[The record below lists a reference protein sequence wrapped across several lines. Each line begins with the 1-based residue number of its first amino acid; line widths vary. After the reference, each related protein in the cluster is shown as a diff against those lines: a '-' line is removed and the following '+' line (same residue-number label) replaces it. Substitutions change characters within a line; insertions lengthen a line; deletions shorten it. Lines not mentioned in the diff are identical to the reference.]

1 MSVGEPTSWSHRCA
15 RKTLM
20 LRGVTYLVAQ
30 RCRSSFV
37 DLLLLMVLAM
47 SLGGMAGCQ
56 FSLPFDRSAPLL
68 DHAHFMDAW
77 HSYLHCRSSVEP
89 DEIRIDLDQLHRV
102 AQTIALQ
109 NQVSPLVPAGIRPLI
124 AAPLIRL
131 SVDPHEMVLSCALH
145 GSRVAQSAG
154 RPEVA
159 VELFRTVL
167 ASEGAAD
174 SAFLA
179 PAIARKVRHLES
191 AREADRE

>member
-1 MSVGEPTSWSHRCA
+1 MSVGEPTSCSHRCA
-15 RKTLM
+15 RKALM
-20 LRGVTYLVAQ
+20 LRGVTSLVAE

-37 DLLLLMVLAM
+37 NLLLLMGLAM

-56 FSLPFDRSAPLL
+56 FLLPFDRSAPLL
-68 DHAHFMDAW
+68 DHAHFMDVW
-77 HSYLHCRSSVEP
+77 HTYLHCRSSVEP

-102 AQTIALQ
+102 AQTIALR

-124 AAPLIRL
+124 
-131 SVDPHEMVLSCALH
+131 

-174 SAFLA
+174 SASLA
-179 PAIARKVRHLES
+179 PAIARKVRYLEP
-191 AREADRE
+191 AREVDRE

>member
-1 MSVGEPTSWSHRCA
+1 MSVGEPTSCSHRCA
-15 RKTLM
+15 RKALM
-20 LRGVTYLVAQ
+20 LRGVTSLVAE

-37 DLLLLMVLAM
+37 NLLLLMGLAM

-56 FSLPFDRSAPLL
+56 FLLPFDRSAPLL
-68 DHAHFMDAW
+68 DHAHFMDVW
-77 HSYLHCRSSVEP
+77 HTYLHCRSSVEP

-102 AQTIALQ
+102 AQTIALR
-109 NQVSPLVPAGIRPLI
+109 NQVSPLGPAGIRPLI

-131 SVDPHEMVLSCALH
+131 AVDPHEMVLSCALH

-174 SAFLA
+174 SASLA
-179 PAIARKVRHLES
+179 PAIARKVRYLEP
-191 AREADRE
+191 AREVDRE